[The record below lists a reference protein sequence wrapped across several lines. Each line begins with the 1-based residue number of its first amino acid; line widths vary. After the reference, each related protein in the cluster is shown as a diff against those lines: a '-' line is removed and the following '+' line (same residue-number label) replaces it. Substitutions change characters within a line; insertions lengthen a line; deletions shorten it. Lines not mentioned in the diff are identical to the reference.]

1 MKKLIYIVIL
11 ITGII
16 SIAGNCIA
24 KGNKE
29 SANDYNIFS
38 DSQVLLY
45 QRETAEI
52 AWHIYLIFKPLQKS
66 YDLYDLILGSETGT
80 YEQKGDTLYMTP
92 LLGFGRSHANNKFAI
107 KKLPDT
113 LTLDPDNNLNIQKTF
128 LIKNN
133 GVQLIDLTTYHTVDI
148 NLVPKSFISYDKY
161 FMIGSE
167 FPEKYL
173 KYAKKQLKNKTDK

>member
-29 SANDYNIFS
+29 SVNDYNIFS

-52 AWHIYLIFKPLQKS
+52 AWYIYLIFKPLQK
-66 YDLYDLILGSETGT
+66 IL
-80 YEQKGDTLYMTP
+80 
-92 LLGFGRSHANNKFAI
+92 
-107 KKLPDT
+107 
-113 LTLDPDNNLNIQKTF
+113 
-128 LIKNN
+128 
-133 GVQLIDLTTYHTVDI
+133 
-148 NLVPKSFISYDKY
+148 
-161 FMIGSE
+161 
-167 FPEKYL
+167 
-173 KYAKKQLKNKTDK
+173 